1 MKNRERSKNIVAMA
15 STVTLLGGSVFAT
28 TEEVGGIH
36 HFFNSLGQGAFS
48 PMTILCIAGVVILF
62 ILASFLY
69 ERLGFNG
76 SNAKLKNN
84 TKELVVKVQQSD
96 PSFSVEEWMEFVQ
109 TILTKYLMNYA
120 KEDLF
125 DTDIHIAKAIREAQ
139 YDQINA
145 NMIKDRATVIENIV
159 IRFCEIAA
167 YEKEENHSR
176 IEMHIKALF
185 KNYVICK
192 SSKKLIEGNPQ
203 RVHVG
208 KFHLIFEKQ
217 EVKEAPWILTS
228 IEAI

>member
-1 MKNRERSKNIVAMA
+1 MKQRERNQKVIAITTAITVLGSTIVAN
-15 STVTLLGGSVFAT
+15 
-28 TEEVGGIH
+28 TEEVDGIQ
-36 HFFNSLGQGAFS
+36 HFFNSMGQGAFS
-48 PMTILCIAGVVILF
+48 PMTILCIAGVVIVF

-84 TKELVVKVQQSD
+84 TKELTIKVQQSD

-109 TILTKYLMNYA
+109 TLFTKYLMNYA

-125 DTDIHIAKAIREAQ
+125 DTDIHLATKLREAQ

-145 NMIKDRATVIENIV
+145 NMIKDRAKVIDNIV

-167 YEKEENHSR
+167 YDKYDQHAC
-176 IEMHIKALF
+176 IQMHMKALY
-185 KNYVICK
+185 KEYVICK
-192 SSKKLIEGNPQ
+192 SSKKLIEGNPE

-208 KFHLIFEKQ
+208 KFKLVFERKNS
-217 EVKEAPWILTS
+217 KEAPWILTV

>member
-1 MKNRERSKNIVAMA
+1 MKQRERNQKVIAITTMITVLGSTIVAN
-15 STVTLLGGSVFAT
+15 
-28 TEEVGGIH
+28 TEEVDGIQ
-36 HFFNSLGQGAFS
+36 HFFNSMGQGAFS
-48 PMTILCIAGVVILF
+48 PMTILCIAGVVIVF

-84 TKELVVKVQQSD
+84 TKEMVVKIQESD

-109 TILTKYLMNYA
+109 TLFTKYLMNYA

-125 DTDIHIAKAIREAQ
+125 DTDIHLATKLREAQ

-145 NMIKDRATVIENIV
+145 NMIKDRARVINNIV

-167 YEKEENHSR
+167 YDKDDQHAC
-176 IEMHIKALF
+176 IQMHIKALY
-185 KNYVICK
+185 KEYVICK
-192 SSKKLIEGNPQ
+192 SSKKLIDGNPE

-208 KFHLIFEKQ
+208 KFKLVFERQ
-217 EVKEAPWILTS
+217 NSKEAPWILTV